1 MFKYVQVKGEGIYNL
16 FSDGSA
22 KIITRMHGY
31 VEKESN
37 TNMANVKER

>member
-16 FSDGSA
+16 LSDGSA

-31 VEKESN
+31 VEKER
-37 TNMANVKER
+37 ERHKYGKC